1 MGASYWQWKRI
12 IQRYEAV
19 LAKLP
24 AIEKWAFELGWR
36 EAGHCANAGG
46 LAAPRRHLG
55 AKINNL
61 NNETAETAATAC
73 EIPRKKNGIGTS
85 TPHRAINALDAGTR
99 TQGDRKMRDRNTEAT
114 AGAASS
120 PEAPKKKRGPGTR
133 TPRATKAKGRP
144 GKKPASS
151 KKTDPGPAP
160 KARKSVREASK
171 KEKILRLLRRAG
183 GVTLKE
189 LTRAT
194 SWQAHSVR
202 GFLSAQVGKKMGLK
216 VVSAKAGNGE
226 RRYSLCGAPHN
237 AERF

>member
-1 MGASYWQWKRI
+1 MGASLWHWKRI
-12 IQRYEAV
+12 IGRYEAV

-46 LAAPRRHLG
+46 LAPQRHLDT
-55 AKINNL
+55 KINNL
-61 NNETAETAATAC
+61 NTETAAAVAMAR

-85 TPHRAINALDAGTR
+85 TPHRAINALVAGTA
-99 TQGDRKMRDRNTEAT
+99 TQGDKKMKERNTEAT

-120 PEAPKKKRGPGTR
+120 PEAPEKKRGAGTR

-144 GKKPASS
+144 GMKPAAS
-151 KKTDPGPAP
+151 KKTGPRPAP

-171 KEKILRLLRRAG
+171 KEKILRLLRRVG

-202 GFLSAQVGKKMGLK
+202 GFLSAQIGKKMGLT
-216 VVSAKAGNGE
+216 VVSAKVGNDE
-226 RRYSLCGAPHN
+226 RRYSVKA
-237 AERF
+237 